1 MARQR
6 FPKILLQHTL
16 TVEPYL
22 AWNSYGP
29 ATTVRGLYEEKTSR
43 RASQAGITYRVTR
56 TFWCPDD
63 VTAPDGSRVTLPSG
77 ARGFVVA
84 AVLKGGT
91 TMPLPDHLEL
101 SIDVVAVVS
110 SPAAETVTLLRRA
123 LVGRDAVGNDRYAT
137 ETIEVPGCTVRMAA
151 SEDNVRRG
159 GSAEEPKLGKR
170 VTTTLTLIMPPGTAV
185 ASVDRLRI
193 RGLLYE
199 VQGTPVLLDDDM
211 STVAGAVEVKAQR
224 VTG

>member
-6 FPKILLQHTL
+6 FPKILLQHQL
-16 TVEPYL
+16 VVEPYL
-22 AWNSYGP
+22 GWNSYGP

-43 RASQAGITYRVTR
+43 RASKAGITYRVTR
-56 TFWCPDD
+56 TFFCPDN
-63 VTAPDGSRVTLPSG
+63 VNAPDGSRVTLPNG
-77 ARGFVVA
+77 AKGFVVA
-84 AVLKGGT
+84 AVAKGGT

-110 SPAAETVTLLRRA
+110 SPASETVTLLRRTV
-123 LVGRDAVGNDRYAT
+123 VGVDEVGNDRYAT
-137 ETIEVPGCTVRMAA
+137 EEIAVAGCTVRMAA

-159 GSAEEPKLGKR
+159 GSAEEPKFGKR
-170 VTTTLTLIMPPGTAV
+170 VTTTLTLIMPPGTVVTA
-185 ASVDRLRI
+185 VDRLRI

-199 VQGTPVLLDDDM
+199 VQGAPVVLDDDM
-211 STVAGAVEVKAQR
+211 ADLAGAVEVKAQR